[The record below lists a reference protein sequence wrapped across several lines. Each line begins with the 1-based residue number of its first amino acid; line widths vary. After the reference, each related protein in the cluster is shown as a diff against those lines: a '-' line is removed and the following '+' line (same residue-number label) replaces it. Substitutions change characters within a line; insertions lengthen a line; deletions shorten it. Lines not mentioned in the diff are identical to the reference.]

1 MLLVLVAVGV
11 ILLVMVTR
19 RSTLTTVLSRGS
31 QERFQGHSS
40 IYPSS
45 NRLVTVSAISD
56 NHFVE
61 AQEMLASVQRCL
73 PHNKL
78 IMYDLGLNTK
88 NRNNLKT
95 KYKNIEIRHFPFSS
109 YSHLPHVKNLVTYAW
124 KPILIKEVSLQYD
137 VIMYGDA
144 SMRMISCDIEE
155 PLKHLT
161 RFPFF
166 SSSPLPSMAIE
177 YTHDGMIDYL
187 HYPKDRRDISNMPV
201 NAATIW
207 MLWVNETMKEK
218 FIEPWLDCALHVE
231 CIAPKGSK
239 RGPCAHTRNHDGHYV
254 GCHRYDQ
261 SALNLIL
268 AREFGPEVAMIVRN
282 TTLSDSIWV
291 IKRM

>member
-1 MLLVLVAVGV
+1 MSNPRRVAVLLVLVAVGV
-11 ILLVMVTR
+11 IFLVVITR
-19 RSTLTTVLSRGS
+19 RSTLTTGGS
-31 QERFQGHSS
+31 QERFRGDSS
-40 IYPSS
+40 IYPLSTPTIVTTNKQSS
-45 NRLVTVSAISD
+45 PNVVDIYNRLVTVTAISD

-78 IMYDLGLNTK
+78 IVYDLGLNTK
-88 NRNNLKT
+88 NRNKLKT

-166 SSSPLPSMAIE
+166 SSSPLSSMAIE

-207 MLWVNETMKEK
+207 MVWVNETMKEK

-239 RGPCAHTRNHDGHYV
+239 LGPCAHTRNHDGHI
-254 GCHRYDQ
+254 CWMSQ
-261 SALNLIL
+261 I
-268 AREFGPEVAMIVRN
+268 
-282 TTLSDSIWV
+282 
-291 IKRM
+291 